1 MENNYIEIDLD
12 NEESPNRSLQS
23 PLSSKN
29 TNLETTTHEIRRKR
43 AVLKENIQGI
53 VTKMLFL
60 KRNMKVI
67 EVFAP
72 DWNNLEDEALLEI
85 EV

>member
-29 TNLETTTHEIRRKR
+29 TNLETTTHEIRRKSS
-43 AVLKENIQGI
+43 
-53 VTKMLFL
+53 TKRKYTSIAHSYFTKCSDVNGELCMSAYVHSW
-60 KRNMKVI
+60 MKGNR
-67 EVFAP
+67 
-72 DWNNLEDEALLEI
+72 D
-85 EV
+85 

>member
-43 AVLKENIQGI
+43 AVLKENIQVSHI
-53 VTKMLFL
+53 VILQNVQMLMENYACQHMYIL
-60 KRNMKVI
+60 G
-67 EVFAP
+67 
-72 DWNNLEDEALLEI
+72 
-85 EV
+85 

>member
-43 AVLKENIQGI
+43 AVLKENIQVSHI
-53 VTKMLFL
+53 VILQNVLMLME
-60 KRNMKVI
+60 NYAYVHSWMKGNR
-67 EVFAP
+67 
-72 DWNNLEDEALLEI
+72 D
-85 EV
+85 